1 MITYQ
6 SNKSHKVKNKTS
18 ARKSSEMVKKPR
30 PLSGYTLFGKENMEK
45 FKEEMKSLD
54 TEMKYVEYMGR
65 KWKQL
70 TSEQQQA
77 YKDRAAAV
85 VVEKATNQIVPISY
99 RVSHV
104 MKYGPFYL
112 SVLLLLILFGP
123 F

>member
-112 SVLLLLILFGP
+112 SVLLLLILFGL